1 MCITT
6 PAAQQLS
13 LHCDTTCD
21 CWSKATAGTAPP
33 PVGLYQLRSSLRGSA
48 RKSWMLIV
56 TAPPGEAAGTCNH
69 CGALLLLLLQ
79 VDVDVYRRV
88 GKVRSEP
95 LPGATSFFQ
104 ETLLE

>member
-1 MCITT
+1 MVV
-6 PAAQQLS
+6 AAVIS
-13 LHCDTTCD
+13 
-21 CWSKATAGTAPP
+21 
-33 PVGLYQLRSSLRGSA
+33 
-48 RKSWMLIV
+48 
-56 TAPPGEAAGTCNH
+56 CNH
-69 CGALLLLLLQ
+69 CLTLLLLLLQ